1 LRPEIGNSVR
11 ELSKFSSK
19 PQICHQSAMK
29 KVMNF
34 CVCYKDNGWTLKPT
48 GIWKEIDE
56 ENEVNIIGVSD
67 SDYSKDIETRRSV
80 TGYIVFLNGAPV
92 AAKSKMQEA
101 VTLSVTEAELVA
113 ATHCYQEML
122 YVKKVLESIKISVK
136 MPMILRMDNKGAKDL
151 INNWSVGGRTC
162 HIDVCY
168 LFLRKAKE
176 RNMVKIEWI
185 SSQNNPSDLFTKN
198 LSIELFKKHSSV
210 FGETLD

>member
-1 LRPEIGNSVR
+1 
-11 ELSKFSSK
+11 LSSISNEK
-19 PQICHQSAMK
+19 
-29 KVMNF
+29 
-34 CVCYKDNGWTLKPT
+34 GE
-48 GIWKEIDE
+48 IWKEIDE

-92 AAKSKMQEA
+92 AAKCKMQEA

-113 ATHCYQEML
+113 ATKCYQEML

-151 INNWSVGGRTC
+151 INNWSVGGRTR
-162 HIDVCY
+162 HINVHY
-168 LFLRKAKE
+168 LFLCEAKE
-176 RNMVKIEWI
+176 KNMVKIEWI

-210 FGETLD
+210 FGDKLD